1 MIFYPLKP
9 EDDEEKKEK
18 DEEEKE
24 KDEEEKKG
32 EREREGEGLISAF
45 LVLPISG
52 AVESPRP

>member
-1 MIFYPLKP
+1 MDDFYPLKP

-18 DEEEKE
+18 DEEEK
-24 KDEEEKKG
+24 KG
-32 EREREGEGLISAF
+32 AREREGLISAF

>member
-9 EDDEEKKEK
+9 EDDEEK
-18 DEEEKE
+18 KE